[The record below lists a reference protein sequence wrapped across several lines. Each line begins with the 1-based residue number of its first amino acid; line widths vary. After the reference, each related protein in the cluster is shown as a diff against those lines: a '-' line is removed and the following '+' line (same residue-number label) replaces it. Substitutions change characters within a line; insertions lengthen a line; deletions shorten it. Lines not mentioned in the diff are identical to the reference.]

1 MLVEEH
7 SVDSICKLKLY
18 LPLILLTPNNLTL
31 ETTLMFSLSI
41 VIFSFRY
48 KPEFFL
54 SNKTAWNLSG
64 LTIILLSLNQWHSYF
79 WVPKCLQGFLQSLQ
93 NLTRYYRWRNYEQAH
108 YTGKEK
114 IVEEIIK

>member
-54 SNKTAWNLSG
+54 SNKIAWNLSG
-64 LTIILLSLNQWHSYF
+64 LTIILLSLNEFMS
-79 WVPKCLQGFLQSLQ
+79 QSFSDSKM
-93 NLTRYYRWRNYEQAH
+93 LTRLFTVLVKLDKVLSPA
-108 YTGKEK
+108 KL
-114 IVEEIIK
+114 